1 MSNIGNIFSDCFLAD
16 TVYPDHEQHKDQL
29 VTFIKEYDKQNKI
42 KDKDFVSPHIKYN
55 LAESAPN
62 LKFFEEANNDVLNNL
77 KKHFETI
84 IVELYRVLCSRT
96 GTKTLTKNTN
106 YQDEKCEVTESWYH
120 ITKTGGYHDLH
131 NHAHSSFSAIYFLD
145 VSECDYKNGSMRF
158 YKPFNTIVP
167 VGDIGLNWIQ
177 NDLIDF
183 IPKDGQ
189 IIVFPGFLDHAAI
202 PYYGKSDRYIIAVN
216 ARIIPC

>member
-16 TVYPDHEQHKDQL
+16 TTYPDHEQYKDQL
-29 VTFIKEYDKQNKI
+29 ITFIKEYDIQNKVEE
-42 KDKDFVSPHIKYN
+42 KNFVSNHIKYN
-55 LAESAPN
+55 MAESAPT
-62 LKFFEEANNDVLNNL
+62 LKFFEEANNVVLNNL
-77 KKHFETI
+77 KEYFEALI
-84 IVELYRVLCSRT
+84 IDLYKVLCSRA
-96 GTKTLTKNTN
+96 KDSNF
-106 YQDEKCEVTESWYH
+106 QDGICEVTESWYH

-145 VSECDYKNGSMRF
+145 VSECDYKNGSIRF

-167 VGDIGLNWIQ
+167 VNDIGLNWIQ

-183 IPKDGQ
+183 IPKNGQ
-189 IIVFPGFLDHAAI
+189 IIVFPGFLDHSAI
-202 PYYGKSDRYIIAVN
+202 PYYGKSDRYVIAVN

>member
-16 TVYPDHEQHKDQL
+16 TTYPDHEQYKDQL
-29 VTFIKEYDKQNKI
+29 ITFIKDYDTKNKI
-42 KDKDFVSPHIKYN
+42 NEKDFVSTHIKYN
-55 LAESAPN
+55 MAESAPT
-62 LKFFEEANNDVLNNL
+62 LKFFEEANNVVLNNL
-77 KKHFETI
+77 KEYFEALI
-84 IVELYRVLCSRT
+84 FDLYKVLCSRA
-96 GTKTLTKNTN
+96 KDSNF
-106 YQDEKCEVTESWYH
+106 QDGICEVTESWYH

-145 VSECDYKNGSMRF
+145 VSECDYKNGSIRF

-167 VGDIGLNWIQ
+167 VNDIGLNWIQ

-183 IPKDGQ
+183 IPKNGQ
-189 IIVFPGFLDHAAI
+189 IIVFPGFLDHSAI
-202 PYYGKSDRYIIAVN
+202 PYYGKSDRYVIAVN